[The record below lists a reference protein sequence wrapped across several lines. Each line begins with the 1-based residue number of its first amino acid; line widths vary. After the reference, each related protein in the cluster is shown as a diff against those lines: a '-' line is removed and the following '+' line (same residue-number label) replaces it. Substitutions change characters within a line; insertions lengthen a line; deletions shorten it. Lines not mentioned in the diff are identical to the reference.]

1 MNASAEPRQL
11 DPSLVCPACSHAG
24 LDVFYEQASIPA
36 HSTLLLPSRESAVSY
51 PQGTLRLG
59 FCPSCGFITNTAF
72 DVGLNE
78 YSRLIEETQGYSPY
92 FRTWLRGL
100 ADEFV
105 NRFDLHDK
113 EILEIGCGKGEFLA
127 FVCEAGHNRG
137 LGIDPSYI
145 EGRLESPA
153 LDRMT
158 FLNELYSEAHE
169 PLVGD
174 AIVCRHTLE
183 HIGPVAEFV
192 RTVRRSIGD
201 RRDVV
206 VFFELPETL
215 RVLRECA
222 FWDIYYEHCS
232 YFTPGSLARLFRRE
246 GFDVVDV
253 ELDYGDQYIVL
264 YAHTGAG
271 DGPVLP
277 LEDDLAATGAA
288 VDRFRVEAPRRQA
301 ELAQLATAAH
311 ASGRRPVI
319 WGAGSK
325 GVSWLTTLGLT
336 EEIEYAVDVDPHKW
350 GMFMAS
356 TGQEIVGPDALRD
369 YRPGVVFVM
378 NPIYVDEIR
387 GDLAARGLQP
397 ELVPV

>member
-1 MNASAEPRQL
+1 MSRAPGRPDAADL
-11 DPSLVCPACSHAG
+11 LCPACSAQG
-24 LDVFYEQASIPA
+24 LDVFYEQEHIPA
-36 HSTLLLPSRESAVSY
+36 HSTLLLPTRESAVSY

-59 FCPSCGFITNTAF
+59 FCHACGFISNTAF
-72 DVGLNE
+72 DVELNE

-92 FRTWLRGL
+92 FRAWLRGL
-100 ADEFV
+100 ADDFV

-113 EILEIGCGKGEFLA
+113 EILEIGCGKGDFLA

-137 LGIDPSYI
+137 IGIDPSYI

-153 LDRMT
+153 LARMT
-158 FLNELYSEAHE
+158 FRNELYSEAHE

-183 HIGPVAEFV
+183 HIGPVAEFI
-192 RTVRRSIGD
+192 RTVRRSIRD
-201 RRDVV
+201 RDDVV

-232 YFTPGSLARLFRRE
+232 YFTPGSLARLFRQE
-246 GFDVVDV
+246 GFDVIDV
-253 ELDYGDQYIVL
+253 ELDYADQYIVL
-264 YAHTGAG
+264 YARAG
-271 DGPVLP
+271 SGTNRRLP
-277 LEDDLAATGAA
+277 IEDDLAMTAA
-288 VDRFRVEAPRRQA
+288 MVEQFSEEAPRRQA

-311 ASGRRPVI
+311 ASGRRPVV

-325 GVSWLTTLGLT
+325 GVSLLTTLGLT
-336 EEIEYAVDVDPHKW
+336 DEIEYAVDIDPHKW

-356 TGQEIVGPDALRD
+356 TGQEIVGPEALRE
-369 YRPGVVFVM
+369 YRPDVVFIM
-378 NPIYVDEIR
+378 NPIYVDEVR
-387 GDLAARGLQP
+387 ADLASRGLAP

>member
-1 MNASAEPRQL
+1 VSAARGSRTV
-11 DPSLVCPACSHAG
+11 DTALVCPACDHAG
-24 LDVFYEQASIPA
+24 LDVFYEQESIPA

-59 FCPSCGFITNTAF
+59 FCPACGFVTNTAF
-72 DVGLNE
+72 DVQLNE
-78 YSRLIEETQGYSPY
+78 YSRLIEETQRYSPY
-92 FRTWLRGL
+92 FVKWLRGL
-100 ADEFV
+100 ADDFV
-105 NRFDLHDK
+105 NRFELHDK
-113 EILEIGCGKGEFLA
+113 DVLEIGCGKGDFLA

-153 LDRMT
+153 LDRMR

-201 RRDVV
+201 RDDVV

-246 GFDVVDV
+246 GFDIVDV
-253 ELDYGDQYIVL
+253 ELDYADQYIVL
-264 YAHTGAG
+264 YARPGTGTNRM
-271 DGPVLP
+271 LP
-277 LEDDLAATGAA
+277 IEDDFEATAAA
-288 VDRFRVEAPRRQA
+288 VDEFRVAAPRRQA
-301 ELAQLATAAH
+301 ELAGLATAAH
-311 ASGRRPVI
+311 LSGRRPVI

-325 GVSWLTTLGLT
+325 GVSLLTTLGLT

-350 GMFMAS
+350 GMFMAK

-369 YRPGVVFVM
+369 YRPDIVFVM